1 MANTLL
7 TPSVIAKKALANLY
21 ENLCMVPLVY
31 TDVSSEWGG
40 QKIGA
45 SVAIRK
51 PATFTAQTFNP
62 SSPSITVQNATET
75 SVSVTLD
82 KHRDVSFAI
91 TAQDLTLRLE
101 DFDEQ
106 FLMPACEALAQEVDR
121 AIIAQAKADF
131 TAVAGTGT
139 GFEWNKPEVLIEADR
154 LLNIQ
159 KVPTSE
165 RSAVVGP
172 TTRAGWLNSDII
184 KHADKSG
191 STAAL
196 REGSIGRGLFGFDAY
211 MTQNIVQPAG
221 SPASGQ
227 PTTEV
232 GLAFHRTALALA
244 SAPLALP
251 RSNTWGAM
259 ESYKGLSLRVVQ
271 DYDMNLKSDVI
282 SVDILFGTKTLDANR
297 GVLLR
302 GALAA

>member
-1 MANTLL
+1 
-7 TPSVIAKKALANLY
+7 
-21 ENLCMVPLVY
+21 
-31 TDVSSEWGG
+31 
-40 QKIGA
+40 
-45 SVAIRK
+45 
-51 PATFTAQTFNP
+51 
-62 SSPSITVQNATET
+62 
-75 SVSVTLD
+75 
-82 KHRDVSFAI
+82 
-91 TAQDLTLRLE
+91 
-101 DFDEQ
+101 
-106 FLMPACEALAQEVDR
+106 AQEVDR

-172 TTRAGWLNSDII
+172 TARAGWLNSDII

-196 REGSIGRGLFGFDAY
+196 REGSIGRNLFGFDAY
-211 MTQNIVQPAG
+211 MTQNIVQPAS

-259 ESYKGLSLRVVQ
+259 ESYKGLALRVVQ

-302 GALAA
+302 GELAA